1 MEASVPFLVATTGPI
16 QGKRV
21 PITPEG
27 IILGRETGVDVVIP
41 SDGVSRMHARV
52 LLHNGAVWVQDQ
64 GSRNGVFVNDKRVV
78 RHKQLSPG
86 DALTVGEQS
95 FTIEIQVV
103 SSDPMETIPTQE
115 SALPRPLA
123 PPRSTFLRG
132 PVGATLVVAVLL
144 LVALVVLLVFI
155 R

>member
-1 MEASVPFLVATTGPI
+1 MDEAVPFLVATAGPI
-16 QGKRV
+16 QGKRI
-21 PITPEG
+21 PITAEG

-41 SDGVSRMHARV
+41 SEGVSRQHARV

-86 DALTVGEQS
+86 DALTVGEQT
-95 FTIEIQVV
+95 FAIEV
-103 SSDPMETIPTQE
+103 SVISADPLETMPTRETAQPMP
-115 SALPRPLA
+115 LPPA
-123 PPRSTFLRG
+123 RSPFLRG
-132 PVGATLVVAVLL
+132 PIGATLVVSALLFVAV
-144 LVALVVLLVFI
+144 VVLLVFI

>member
-1 MEASVPFLVATTGPI
+1 MEEAVPFLVATAGPI
-16 QGKRV
+16 QGKRF
-21 PITPEG
+21 PITGEG
-27 IILGRETGVDVVIP
+27 ITLGREGGVDVVIP
-41 SDGVSRMHARV
+41 SEGVSRQHARV

-95 FTIEIQVV
+95 FAIEVTVV
-103 SSDPMETIPTQE
+103 SSDPLETVPTQE
-115 SALPRPLA
+115 TDQPMSLP
-123 PPRSTFLRG
+123 PPRSPFLRG
-132 PVGATLVVAVLL
+132 PIGATLVVGALL
-144 LVALVVLLVFI
+144 LAAVVVLVAFI

>member
-1 MEASVPFLVATTGPI
+1 METSVPFLVATAGPI
-16 QGKRV
+16 QGKRI
-21 PITPEG
+21 PITAEG
-27 IILGRETGVDVVIP
+27 IVLGREAGVDVVIP
-41 SDGVSRMHARV
+41 SEGVSRMHARV

-95 FTIEIQVV
+95 FTIEVTVV
-103 SSDPMETIPTQE
+103 SSDPLETLPTQDA
-115 SALPRPLA
+115 ALPTPLP
-123 PPRSTFLRG
+123 PPRSILRG

>member
-1 MEASVPFLVATTGPI
+1 MEASVPFLVATAGPI

-95 FTIEIQVV
+95 FTIEIQIV

-115 SALPRPLA
+115 GALPLPL
-123 PPRSTFLRG
+123 PPPPSGLLRG
-132 PVGATLVVAVLL
+132 PVGATLVVAILL
-144 LVALVVLLVFI
+144 LLALVVLLVFI

>member
-1 MEASVPFLVATTGPI
+1 MEASVPFLVATAGPI
-16 QGKRV
+16 QGKRI
-21 PITPEG
+21 PITAEG

-41 SDGVSRMHARV
+41 SEGVSRQHARV

-86 DALTVGEQS
+86 DALSVGEQS
-95 FTIEIQVV
+95 FTIEVTIV
-103 SSDPMETIPTQE
+103 SSDPLETMPTRDT
-115 SALPRPLA
+115 ALPTPLPA
-123 PPRSTFLRG
+123 PRSTFLRG
-132 PVGATLVVAVLL
+132 PVNATLVVAVLL

>member
-1 MEASVPFLVATTGPI
+1 MEASVPFLVATAGPI

-41 SDGVSRMHARV
+41 SEGVSRMHARV

-103 SSDPMETIPTQE
+103 SSDPMETVPTQE
-115 SALPRPLA
+115 SALPTPL
-123 PPRSTFLRG
+123 PPPPSMLRG

-144 LVALVVLLVFI
+144 LLALVVLLVFI

>member
-1 MEASVPFLVATTGPI
+1 METSVPFLVATAGPI
-16 QGKRV
+16 QGKRI
-21 PITPEG
+21 PITSEG
-27 IILGRETGVDVVIP
+27 IILGRETGADVVIP
-41 SDGVSRMHARV
+41 SEGVSRMHARV

-64 GSRNGVFVNDKRVV
+64 GSRNCVFVNDKRVV

-95 FTIEIQVV
+95 FTIEVTVV
-103 SSDPMETIPTQE
+103 SSDPMETIPTQD
-115 SALPRPLA
+115 SALPAPLP
-123 PPRSTFLRG
+123 PPRSMFLRG

-144 LVALVVLLVFI
+144 IVALVVLLVFI

>member
-1 MEASVPFLVATTGPI
+1 METSVPFLVATAGPI
-16 QGKRV
+16 QGKRI
-21 PITPEG
+21 PITTEG
-27 IILGRETGVDVVIP
+27 IILGRETGADVVIP

-95 FTIEIQVV
+95 FTIEVTVV

-115 SALPRPLA
+115 SALPMPLA
-123 PPRSTFLRG
+123 PPRSMFRG
-132 PVGATLVVAVLL
+132 PVGATVVVAVLL

>member
-1 MEASVPFLVATTGPI
+1 MEESVPFLVATAGPI

-21 PITPEG
+21 PITTEG
-27 IILGRETGVDVVIP
+27 IILGRETGADVVIP
-41 SDGVSRMHARV
+41 SEGVSRMHARV

-78 RHKQLSPG
+78 RHKQPSPG

-95 FTIEIQVV
+95 FTIEVTEV
-103 SSDPMETIPTQE
+103 PSDPMETMPTHD
-115 SALPRPLA
+115 SVLPTPL
-123 PPRSTFLRG
+123 PPPSSLSLRG
-132 PVGATLVVAVLL
+132 PVLVVGALL
-144 LVALVVLLVFI
+144 LVALVVLLVFL

>member
-1 MEASVPFLVATTGPI
+1 
-16 QGKRV
+16 
-21 PITPEG
+21 
-27 IILGRETGVDVVIP
+27 
-41 SDGVSRMHARV
+41 MHARV

-103 SSDPMETIPTQE
+103 SSDPMETIPTQDG
-115 SALPRPLA
+115 ALPPPLP
-123 PPRSTFLRG
+123 PPRPIWLRG